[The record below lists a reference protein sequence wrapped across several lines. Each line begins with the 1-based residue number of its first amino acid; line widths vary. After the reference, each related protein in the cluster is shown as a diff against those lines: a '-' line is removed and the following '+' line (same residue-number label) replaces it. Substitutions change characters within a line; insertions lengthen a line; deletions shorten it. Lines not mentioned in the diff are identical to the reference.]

1 MDKKEEAGLDAG
13 VAEQIFGAAE
23 KAPESLSDFQKMLVG
38 AEELGKN
45 FEINQAIMIVA
56 AKGQA
61 PIVLG
66 TGKDLAVSYALVTAA
81 ANGLHHAVVTQACGG
96 EQVPHE

>member
-1 MDKKEEAGLDAG
+1 MDQEQRLEASA
-13 VAEQIFGAAE
+13 AEQILGAAE
-23 KAPESLSDFQKMLVG
+23 AAPTNLSDFEKMLVG
-38 AEELGKN
+38 AGELGKR
-45 FEINQAIMIVA
+45 FEVNQAILIVA

-96 EQVPHE
+96 ESEETVHE